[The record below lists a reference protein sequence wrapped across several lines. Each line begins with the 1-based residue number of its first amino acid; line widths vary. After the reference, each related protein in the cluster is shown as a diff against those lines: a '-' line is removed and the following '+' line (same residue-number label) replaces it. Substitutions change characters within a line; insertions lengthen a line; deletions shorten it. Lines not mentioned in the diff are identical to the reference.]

1 MHTPFAGLPL
11 RDGACWGKGLDSA
24 RYGTCVCADA
34 TVKVKISFEAEM
46 RRFSCAASFSALAGA
61 ARKRF
66 GLASIEGF
74 ALQYIDRDQDI
85 ITVGSSEEL
94 REAIRELAPG
104 PDDTLRLAIV
114 PARTSAAPEPSSAA
128 MEQEIKS
135 LKRKLEAMQIEVP
148 PQASES
154 GPGADGRA
162 LPTEQHL
169 QSLLTAAISALELD
183 HETTMA
189 WVASLSPEDLK
200 DTLQKSPLSF
210 FAALLASRDAF
221 ATAASDA
228 SHASSDLRRGF
239 SPEDVDAALA
249 AAASTASAAM
259 EWAVAQ
265 ESRTAPHG
273 SRSDGRP
280 PAADF
285 LSVIAKKVKSHL
297 NAHAHPHTYA
307 HPHRMRRHERREA
320 KGRAGAASNED
331 VPPVPEAGLNLG
343 ATGEAV
349 SALQANLASIGFL
362 HCGPKFAEKRRG
374 RYDHKT
380 AEAVWHF
387 QDTHVVSEDMQPG
400 VFCQDTRDALVAKVA
415 QRLPPAASAEAGAA
429 LLPDEVAITDTDGTS
444 QQRKRLGFR
453 VSLGGLVCAAG
464 FLCACLA

>member
-1 MHTPFAGLPL
+1 MAP
-11 RDGACWGKGLDSA
+11 
-24 RYGTCVCADA
+24 VCADA
-34 TVKVKISFEAEM
+34 TVKVKISFEAEI
-46 RRFSCAASFSALAGA
+46 RRFSCAASFDALAGA

-74 ALQYIDRDQDI
+74 AFQYIDRDQDT

-104 PDDTLRLAIV
+104 ADDTLRLAIV

-135 LKRKLEAMQIEVP
+135 LKRKLQAMQIEVP

-183 HETTMA
+183 PESTRA

-210 FAALLASRDAF
+210 VGALLASRDAF

-228 SHASSDLRRGF
+228 SHTSSDLRRGF
-239 SPEDVDAALA
+239 SPEDVDAAIA

-259 EWAVAQ
+259 ELAVEQ
-265 ESRTAPHG
+265 EPQG
-273 SRSDGRP
+273 SRSDGRQL
-280 PAADF
+280 AADF

-297 NAHAHPHTYA
+297 NAHAHVHPHTSA

-320 KGRAGAASNED
+320 RGCAGAASNED

-343 ATGEAV
+343 ATG
-349 SALQANLASIGFL
+349 
-362 HCGPKFAEKRRG
+362 
-374 RYDHKT
+374 
-380 AEAVWHF
+380 
-387 QDTHVVSEDMQPG
+387 
-400 VFCQDTRDALVAKVA
+400 DALVAKVA

-444 QQRKRLGFR
+444 
-453 VSLGGLVCAAG
+453 
-464 FLCACLA
+464 

>member
-1 MHTPFAGLPL
+1 
-11 RDGACWGKGLDSA
+11 
-24 RYGTCVCADA
+24 
-34 TVKVKISFEAEM
+34 M
-46 RRFSCAASFSALAGA
+46 RRFSCAASFGALAGA
-61 ARKRF
+61 ARTRF

-74 ALQYIDRDQDI
+74 AFQYIDRDQDT

-94 REAIRELAPG
+94 LEAIREMVTGA
-104 PDDTLRLAIV
+104 DDTLRLAIV
-114 PARTSAAPEPSSAA
+114 PARTPAAPEPSSDA
-128 MEQEIKS
+128 MEQEIRS

-154 GPGADGRA
+154 RPGADGRA

-210 FAALLASRDAF
+210 VGALLASRDAF
-221 ATAASDA
+221 ATAASHA
-228 SHASSDLRRGF
+228 SHASSDLRRSF
-239 SPEDVDAALA
+239 SPEDVDAALV

-265 ESRTAPHG
+265 EPRTAPQG
-273 SRSDGRP
+273 FRIDGRP
-280 PAADF
+280 PSHPAADF

-297 NAHAHPHTYA
+297 NSHAHPHRT
-307 HPHRMRRHERREA
+307 RRHERREA
-320 KGRAGAASNED
+320 RGRAGAASNED

-349 SALQANLASIGFL
+349 AKLQANLASIGFL

-380 AEAVWHF
+380 AEAVWRF

-400 VFCQDTRDALVAKVA
+400 VFCQATRDALVAKVA

-444 QQRKRLGFR
+444 QQRKRWRWAVLCVCRRFRMCLLG
-453 VSLGGLVCAAG
+453 VNPEP
-464 FLCACLA
+464 